1 MIIDLI
7 NKQIELERQNKEREG
22 YFYVT
27 DAAACKRKVFYD
39 FKKDIPKTDVDT
51 SVLRKFVQG
60 NSIHEKLVAILEKAG
75 VVTAKEINIPAND
88 YKIHGRVD
96 AMLEI
101 NGEKIILE
109 IKSIANYGFISLKE
123 PKREHVYQ
131 LQLYLF
137 FFNIKKGYLLY
148 ESKDNQN
155 LQQFEVRLNINTVKR
170 ALKNILAI
178 EDYLKNDIIPPR
190 DFLKNSWQCKSC
202 PYKNHCWIN

>member
-7 NKQIELERQNKEREG
+7 NKQIELERQDKEREG

-27 DAAACKRKVFYD
+27 DASACKRKVFYD

-51 SVLRKFVQG
+51 SILRKFVQG
-60 NSIHEKLVAILEKAG
+60 NSIHEKLVSILEKAG
-75 VVTAKEINIPAND
+75 VVIAKEIDIPENQ
-88 YKIHGRVD
+88 YNIHGRVD
-96 AMLEI
+96 ALLEI

-109 IKSIANYGFISLKE
+109 IKSIADYGFRKLKE

-155 LQQFEVRLNINTVKR
+155 LQQFEVKLNINTVKR

-178 EDYLKNDIIPPR
+178 EDYIKSGIVPPR
-190 DFLKNSWQCKSC
+190 DFPKNSWQCKSC
-202 PYKNHCWIN
+202 TYRKHCYNA

>member
-1 MIIDLI
+1 MIIDMI
-7 NKQIELERQNKEREG
+7 NKQIELERQDKERAG

-39 FKKDIPKTDVDT
+39 FKKGIPKTDVDT

-60 NSIHEKLVAILEKAG
+60 NSIHEKLVTILEKTG
-75 VVTAKEINIPAND
+75 VVTAKEIDIPVND
-88 YKIHGRVD
+88 YKIHGRID
-96 AMLEI
+96 ALLEI

-137 FFNIKKGYLLY
+137 FFNIKKGFLLY

-155 LQQFEVRLNINTVKR
+155 LIQFEMKLNINTVKR
-170 ALKNILAI
+170 ALKSILKI
-178 EDYLKNDIIPPR
+178 EEYIKNNEVPPR

-202 PYKNHCWIN
+202 PYRDHCYSS